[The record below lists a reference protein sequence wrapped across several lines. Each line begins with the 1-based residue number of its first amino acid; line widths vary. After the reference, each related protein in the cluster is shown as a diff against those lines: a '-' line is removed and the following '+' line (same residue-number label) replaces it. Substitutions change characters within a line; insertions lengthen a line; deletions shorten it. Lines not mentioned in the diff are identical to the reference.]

1 MTPTKR
7 LQTVRKTGLQPF
19 LSCSV
24 FMCLQS
30 FYADNRLIAGFLNF
44 FTDYPERYIT
54 SPAMPP
60 GNNKNLAACREN
72 NRNITDNQNR
82 HRAESFAS
90 AENIRKA
97 LYEPPLERRRCRKP
111 DVI

>member
-1 MTPTKR
+1 
-7 LQTVRKTGLQPF
+7 
-19 LSCSV
+19 
-24 FMCLQS
+24 MCLQS
-30 FYADNRLIAGFLNF
+30 FYADNRLIAGFLIF

-72 NRNITDNQNR
+72 NRNIRDNQNR
-82 HRAESFAS
+82 RRAESFVS

-97 LYEPPLERRRCRKP
+97 LYEPPLERRRFRKP

>member
-19 LSCSV
+19 SSYFV

-30 FYADNRLIAGFLNF
+30 FYADNRLIAGSLIF

-72 NRNITDNQNR
+72 NRNQSS
-82 HRAESFAS
+82 HRAKSFAS

-97 LYEPPLERRRCRKP
+97 LYEPPLERRRFRKP